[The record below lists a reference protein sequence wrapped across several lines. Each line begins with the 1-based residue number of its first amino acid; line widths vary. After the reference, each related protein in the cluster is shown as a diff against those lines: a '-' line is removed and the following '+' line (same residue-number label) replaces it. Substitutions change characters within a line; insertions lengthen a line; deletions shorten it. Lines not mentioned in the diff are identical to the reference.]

1 MCFASV
7 LAGCDGIGWVESSDG
22 PDVAAAAGNSPG
34 TSGYSSAS
42 SSSLSFD
49 EIIRLSNGGDTKGL
63 EELFKTASG
72 DEADGVPATANMSG
86 PDDMDTLALPAS
98 DIRLPEGGEVTLRIS
113 GPGVRYSET
122 SQASDDGNVYFL
134 VPKIAVGTNI
144 TVVMEVKKANGIT
157 CRSGS
162 TEQLVEEGCQL
173 SVVLKPE
180 IPVMKTGDDI
190 NSALLSL
197 VAFPSF
203 SASATPPS
211 ASSTTV
217 LLSTDDSGTDV
228 VAWNAGGA
236 GYYYAEGFTD
246 KGRKIPLG
254 ENASS
259 MFQNMSSLSSVDLS
273 GFDTGNVTDMSYMF
287 SGCGALS
294 SISGLSGFD
303 TSMVVNMS
311 GMFYSCEALT
321 SLDLSSFDTSCVTDM
336 SNMFN
341 ECFRLA
347 TIYASPSFVT
357 GRVSSSTSM
366 FYDCLS
372 LVGTGGGMAPTEIK
386 DAHMDKAY
394 ARLNGAGGQPGY
406 FTAR

>member
-1 MCFASV
+1 MAFSRGVMDKSSPLCYDCDIMKCYVAIIAFICFAFL
-7 LAGCDGIGWVESSDG
+7 LAGCDGIGWAENVDGSDG
-22 PDVAAAAGNSPG
+22 ADAQETSNS
-34 TSGYSSAS
+34 YS
-42 SSSLSFD
+42 SSSSSGLSFD
-49 EIIRLSNGGDTKGL
+49 EIISLSN
-63 EELFKTASG
+63 SG
-72 DEADGVPATANMSG
+72 DMESLVEFFKADSENEQAGVSATANMSG
-86 PDDMDTLALPAS
+86 PDDRDKLALSAS
-98 DIRLPEGGEVTLRIS
+98 EIGLPDGGEVTLRIS

-173 SVVLKPE
+173 SVILKPE

-294 SISGLSGFD
+294 SISGLSVFD

-321 SLDLSSFDTSCVTDM
+321 QGLSMKGVYS
-336 SNMFN
+336 
-341 ECFRLA
+341 
-347 TIYASPSFVT
+347 
-357 GRVSSSTSM
+357 
-366 FYDCLS
+366 
-372 LVGTGGGMAPTEIK
+372 
-386 DAHMDKAY
+386 
-394 ARLNGAGGQPGY
+394 
-406 FTAR
+406 